1 MVLIL
6 SAILQ
11 DGSGSFSN
19 LVLWM
24 EKEAFREIILHE
36 GEEHEARVSSLGP
49 LLPFVEGFGLSGS
62 KVLNTVGL
70 RLLLAHCMLR
80 TVLLRVRVKC

>member
-11 DGSGSFSN
+11 DGSESFSD

-24 EKEAFREIILHE
+24 EKEGFREIILHE
-36 GEEHEARVSSLGP
+36 GEEHEARVSGLGP
-49 LLPFVEGFGLSGS
+49 LLPFVEGFCLSGS
-62 KVLNTVGL
+62 KVLNPVEL